1 MGGMITSLPKIR
13 MASPA
18 YSTTAARLAR
28 EGASPPDSLLIDGG
42 KKRLSAALDAL
53 ESLGVDPPC
62 VISLARPQA
71 VGRTV
76 TSAT

>member
-18 YSTTAARLAR
+18 CSTTAARLAR

-42 KKRLSAALDAL
+42 KKRLSSALDAL

-76 TSAT
+76 TSET

>member
-1 MGGMITSLPKIR
+1 MSSENI
-13 MASPA
+13 
-18 YSTTAARLAR
+18 
-28 EGASPPDSLLIDGG
+28 LLIDGG
-42 KKRLSAALDAL
+42 KEQFSAARDAL

-62 VISLARPQA
+62 VISLTTPQA